1 MNALMSPLMPYAR
14 QLRPFGQAM
23 ILCCEQAVERSQEI
37 FGITVPAKNGLIPAL
52 SFADKCHSPV
62 FDFGLD
68 QFFAIRAFITS
79 TSTVPPFVSGLVRQN
94 RAGTSCINQFSHLP
108 SSQSQ
113 LLRAVWIMT
122 RSVLS
127 RAALL
132 APRLQKSQA
141 AVQQLAHLLALPLAR
156 FATTRGFA
164 TKQEAWGLQA
174 ANHCRA
180 RTAEGVKTTFYK
192 RFLSW
197 PAQEPFFV

>member
-23 ILCCEQAVERSQEI
+23 ILCCEQAMERPQDI
-37 FGITVPAKNGLIPAL
+37 FGIPKSARNSLIYAL
-52 SFADKCHSPV
+52 SFADKCLSPV
-62 FDFGLD
+62 FDLGVDLSV
-68 QFFAIRAFITS
+68 AIRAFITS
-79 TSTVPPFVSGLVRQN
+79 TLIVPPFVSALVRPK
-94 RAGTSCINQFSHLP
+94 RAGISCINQFSHLP

-127 RAALL
+127 QGALL
-132 APRLQKSQA
+132 ALRSQKSQA
-141 AVQQLAHLLALPLAR
+141 AVQQRAHLRALPLAR

-164 TKQEAWGLQA
+164 TEQKAWGLQA